1 MKVYDT
7 LKKSKVEFKPQRSG
21 KIGIYLCG
29 PTVYDYGHL
38 GHGRS
43 AIVFDL
49 LRRYLIYKGFDVTFV
64 RNWTDI
70 DDKTIE
76 RAKEENVTV
85 RELTQKFIHI
95 YEEDYAKLN
104 ILEPDFAP
112 KPTEHIADMIGFI
125 ELLFDKG
132 HAYRA
137 EDGVYYDISTFP
149 DYGSLSG
156 QSIDELRGGVRVEIT
171 EQKRNPGDFVLWKF
185 EKPGEPTWNSPW
197 GKGRPGWHIEC
208 SVMSVGYLG
217 ERFDIHCGGQDL
229 IFPHHEDEIAQ
240 SRGAGYGFA
249 RYWMHNG
256 FLNIDDEKMSKSL
269 GNFFALREIFE
280 HYSPLTVR
288 FFLLSA
294 HYRAPL
300 NFTDRSLGQAQ
311 NTLGRYNDFIMRVN
325 EIAGRKGQGYRDT
338 VEALIRETRS
348 GFENGLE
355 DDLNISKSL
364 ASLSGFVRE
373 INNRMDRGNFN
384 SEDALS
390 VVGFMKEID
399 QVLAVFTFS
408 KEILPE
414 EIEELIDRRE
424 KARAAKNFL
433 QADRI
438 RKNLLERGILLED
451 TKEGPRWKRKS

>member
-1 MKVYDT
+1 
-7 LKKSKVEFKPQRSG
+7 
-21 KIGIYLCG
+21 
-29 PTVYDYGHL
+29 
-38 GHGRS
+38 
-43 AIVFDL
+43 
-49 LRRYLIYKGFDVTFV
+49 
-64 RNWTDI
+64 
-70 DDKTIE
+70 
-76 RAKEENVTV
+76 
-85 RELTQKFIHI
+85 
-95 YEEDYAKLN
+95 
-104 ILEPDFAP
+104 
-112 KPTEHIADMIGFI
+112 
-125 ELLFDKG
+125 
-132 HAYRA
+132 
-137 EDGVYYDISTFP
+137 
-149 DYGSLSG
+149 
-156 QSIDELRGGVRVEIT
+156 
-171 EQKRNPGDFVLWKF
+171 
-185 EKPGEPTWNSPW
+185 
-197 GKGRPGWHIEC
+197 
-208 SVMSVGYLG
+208 
-217 ERFDIHCGGQDL
+217 
-229 IFPHHEDEIAQ
+229 
-240 SRGAGYGFA
+240 
-249 RYWMHNG
+249 MHNG

-269 GNFFALREIFE
+269 GNFFTLREIFE

-311 NTLGRYNDFIMRVN
+311 NTLGRYNDFIIRVN

-338 VEALIRETRS
+338 VEALVRETRR

-373 INNRMDRGNFN
+373 INNRIDGGNFN
-384 SEDALS
+384 SEDARS

-408 KEILPE
+408 KEILSE

-438 RKNLLERGILLED
+438 RKNLLERGIRLED

>member
-1 MKVYDT
+1 MKVYNT
-7 LKKSKVEFKPQRSG
+7 LKKRKVELKPLEPG

-49 LRRYLIYKGFDVTFV
+49 LRRYLVYRGFDVTFV

-76 RAKEENVTV
+76 RAKRENVTV
-85 RELTQKFIHI
+85 QELAQKFIQI
-95 YEEDYAKLN
+95 YEEDYARLN

-112 KPTEHIADMIGFI
+112 KPTDHIADMIRFI

-132 HAYRA
+132 HAYTGD
-137 EDGVYYDISTFP
+137 DGVYYDISTFP
-149 DYGSLSG
+149 DYGNLSG
-156 QSIDELRGGVRVEIT
+156 QSLDELRGGIRVEVT

-185 EKPGEPTWNSPW
+185 EKPGEPAWNSPW

-208 SVMSVGYLG
+208 SVMSVRYLG
-217 ERFDIHCGGQDL
+217 ERFDVHCGGQDL

-249 RYWMHNG
+249 RYWLHNG

-269 GNFFALREIFE
+269 GNFFTLREIFE

-288 FFLLSA
+288 YFLLSA

-300 NFTDRSLGQAQ
+300 NFSDKSLQQAQ
-311 NTLGRYNDFIMRVN
+311 NTLQRYNDFIMRVN
-325 EIAGRKGQGYRDT
+325 EIAVKRDNKYHDT
-338 VEALIRETRS
+338 VETLIRETRRE
-348 GFENGLE
+348 FEEGLE
-355 DDLNISKSL
+355 NDLNISRSL
-364 ASLSGFVRE
+364 ASLSGFIRE
-373 INNRMDRGNFN
+373 INNQIDGGKLN
-384 SEDALS
+384 SGDARL
-390 VVGFMKEID
+390 VVEFMEEID

-414 EIEELIDRRE
+414 EIEKLIDQRE
-424 KARAAKNFL
+424 KARRAMNFL
-433 QADRI
+433 QADEI
-438 RKNLLERGILLED
+438 RKNLLGRGILLED